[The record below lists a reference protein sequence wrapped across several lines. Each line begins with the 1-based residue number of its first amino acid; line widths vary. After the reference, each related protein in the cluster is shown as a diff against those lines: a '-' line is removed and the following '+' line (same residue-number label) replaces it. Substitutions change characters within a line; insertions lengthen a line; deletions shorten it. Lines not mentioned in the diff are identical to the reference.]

1 LGFETWDNKMGL
13 SDFKPRY
20 LKLAEHDDVVVAMVG
35 ITQIN
40 DEENIEEL
48 GHELFAVVDQ
58 YGFRKVVLD
67 LTGVQYITSSVVG
80 KMITMHRKLHRINGQ
95 LVICNLTKG
104 VEGVLSASRM
114 LSYFAHAATTQEAID
129 LLKSE
134 DTVDTNVAE
143 LDL

>member
-1 LGFETWDNKMGL
+1 MGL
-13 SDFKPRY
+13 SEFNQRY
-20 LKLAEHDDVVVAMVG
+20 LTLAEHDDVVVAMVG
-35 ITQIN
+35 IAQIN

-58 YGFRKVVLD
+58 YGFSKVVLD

-80 KMITMHRKLHRINGQ
+80 KIITLHRKLHRINGQ
-95 LVICNLTKG
+95 LVLCCLTKG
-104 VEGVLSASRM
+104 VEDVLSASRM